1 MRQPK
6 QPTTR
11 ALDMFQNLR
20 LEIML
25 KVFEF
30 HEEKYL
36 TTGMKARLSTRFRFL
51 NR

>member
-25 KVFEF
+25 KVFDF
-30 HEEKYL
+30 HEKKYF
-36 TTGMKARLSTRFRFL
+36 TGMKARLSTRFRFL